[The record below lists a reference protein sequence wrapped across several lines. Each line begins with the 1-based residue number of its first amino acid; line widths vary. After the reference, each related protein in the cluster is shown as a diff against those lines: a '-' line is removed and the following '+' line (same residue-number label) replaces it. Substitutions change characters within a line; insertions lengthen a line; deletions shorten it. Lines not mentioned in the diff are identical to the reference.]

1 MEKSLRPYQQAI
13 VDQVVD
19 IPRDYV
25 ICLPTGAGKTVIA
38 NALMEALEGIC
49 IFIVPRLEL
58 IEQAKTEFGDVDVI
72 WANKTELTGKKV
84 IIASKDSLRN
94 QMKKIDF
101 GDNAKLTLIFDEA
114 HVENT
119 VSIIEYEEGTAGDV

>member
-38 NALMEALEGIC
+38 NALMEALDTWRE
-49 IFIVPRLEL
+49 E
-58 IEQAKTEFGDVDVI
+58 
-72 WANKTELTGKKV
+72 
-84 IIASKDSLRN
+84 IIRKMFA
-94 QMKKIDF
+94 
-101 GDNAKLTLIFDEA
+101 A
-114 HVENT
+114 
-119 VSIIEYEEGTAGDV
+119 AGNIQH

>member
-84 IIASKDSLRN
+84 IIASKG
-94 QMKKIDF
+94 I
-101 GDNAKLTLIFDEA
+101 
-114 HVENT
+114 
-119 VSIIEYEEGTAGDV
+119 